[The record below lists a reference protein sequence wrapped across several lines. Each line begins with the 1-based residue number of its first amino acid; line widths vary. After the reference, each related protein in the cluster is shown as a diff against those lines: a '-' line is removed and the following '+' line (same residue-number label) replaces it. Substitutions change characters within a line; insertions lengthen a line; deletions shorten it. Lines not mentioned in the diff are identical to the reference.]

1 MMIGWLP
8 AAALNGIDTSG
19 RVISACA
26 EAEGGCAWLLGWRLE
41 PRDRLHAGTILDL
54 AWFGSRVNEAFCS
67 VDPTPS
73 PMTSHV
79 RLEVSTWSMGNQV
92 TGCRGYVASAVG
104 A

>member
-1 MMIGWLP
+1 
-8 AAALNGIDTSG
+8 
-19 RVISACA
+19 
-26 EAEGGCAWLLGWRLE
+26 LLGWRLE